1 MTQPNFQRERP
12 IGAAIPLSSADPP
25 PLGHA
30 PVTTQDPPEQ
40 PSASAAFAVAP
51 PKSLLFLRSGLSAAS
66 VAKVDAPWCI
76 ADLEDSVPLHSKP
89 AMRQWLVSLLE
100 AGSFRDRGL
109 MVRVNG
115 LDRFEEAIKDL
126 QTCLH
131 PDIDQ
136 LILPMLTSAEDVCR
150 FDELVSAEEAR
161 LGIHVGSIG
170 FFCLL
175 ERPAAILDAHAIVG
189 ASPRVR
195 AAGFGHAD
203 FLAELGGV
211 ASDAS
216 LASARSAVVMA
227 ARAHAIPAI
236 ASPFL
241 DFKDERS
248 FGREC
253 EKMKSLGF
261 QGIFTIHP
269 GQDLPARK
277 IFAPSA
283 SEEREAR
290 ELIDQFENGRGILV
304 HKGKMVGPPMLAKA
318 EETLRRAEARPKRP
332 GPISVIE
339 GRVPRYGLDLA
350 SARVGQVMECPVEIT
365 VDAGWRTLWQA
376 SFPSSSRIHSS
387 SEYARGWGL
396 DDTALPFGMLL
407 NLTLCL
413 AVEPF
418 SESCRLHLGLEDAR
432 QEACAT
438 IGDTFRGYVR
448 IESMA
453 NTSRGDASVIR
464 TTHILM
470 NQRGERVFR
479 LSKDSY
485 YDILPGELPRKK
497 ASPNSQYAGLFGH
510 APQTH
515 RRRIEACAAPPEGP
529 RSPLTAGEVILHPP
543 VRPIGISENLLLTTL
558 FRNTHP
564 VHSDTQHFGHDGL
577 IVCGGF
583 VQALAQAC
591 SEREF
596 RPILDERL
604 ERSHHINPVAPGE
617 RIGAISRV
625 LDIQPISEHLEEV
638 RVQTLGL
645 REIDVASELA
655 GLPLPA
661 ELFSPAETKPSDIQS
676 LCAEYCPQLENK
688 IALRALRVLLRSRT
702 G

>member
-25 PLGHA
+25 PLGRSPIA
-30 PVTTQDPPEQ
+30 TQDLPQHPRK
-40 PSASAAFAVAP
+40 SVASATAS

-76 ADLEDSVPLHSKP
+76 ADLEDSVPEHRKP
-89 AMRQWLVSLLE
+89 AMRQWLVSLLR
-100 AGSFRDRGL
+100 AGCFRDREL

-115 LDRFEEAIKDL
+115 LDRSEEAIRDL

-136 LILPMLTSAEDVCR
+136 LILPMLTSAEDVRR
-150 FDELVSAEEAR
+150 FDELVSEEEVR
-161 LGIHVGSIG
+161 LGIDEGSIG
-170 FFCLL
+170 FLCLL
-175 ERPAAILDAHAIVG
+175 ERPAAILDANAIVS

-211 ASDAS
+211 ASDGS

-227 ARAHAIPAI
+227 ARAHGIPAF

-241 DFKDERS
+241 DFKDERG

-253 EKMKSLGF
+253 EKMKNLGF

-269 GQDLPARK
+269 GQDRPARK

-283 SEEREAR
+283 HEEREAR

-304 HKGKMVGPPMLAKA
+304 HKGKMTGPPMLAKA
-318 EETLRRAEARPKRP
+318 EETLRRAEGRPRRSR
-332 GPISVIE
+332 PISVIE
-339 GRVPRYGLDLA
+339 GRVPRYGLDLS

-387 SEYARGWGL
+387 SEYARAWGL

-485 YDILPGELPRKK
+485 YDIISGEQPRR
-497 ASPNSQYAGLFGH
+497 AANPNSKYADLFSDGPH
-510 APQTH
+510 TH
-515 RRRIEACAAPPEGP
+515 RDRIEACAAPPEGP
-529 RSPLTAGEVILHPP
+529 RAPLTPGEVILHPT

-564 VHSDTQHFGHDGL
+564 LHSDTQHFGHDGL

-591 SEREF
+591 SEREV

-604 ERSHHINPVAPGE
+604 EYSHHINPVAPGE
-617 RIGAISRV
+617 RVGAISRV
-625 LDIQPISEHLEEV
+625 LDIRPVSEHLEEV
-638 RVQTLGL
+638 RVHTLGL
-645 REIDVASELA
+645 REVDVVSELA
-655 GLPLPA
+655 GVPLPA
-661 ELFSPAETKPSDIQS
+661 ELFSSSRSKPSDIQS

-688 IALRALRVLLRSRT
+688 IALRALRVLLRSRAV
-702 G
+702 